1 MTRPVRRSKAS
12 RSSSQSERPAPALDE
27 RPFFL
32 GDTAAETLHNIDA
45 VLQVLADASQYPGD
59 SDASSYGTWLIL
71 QSLAAT
77 AREAAQQLEGQNDA

>member
-1 MTRPVRRSKAS
+1 VTRAVRRSTPS
-12 RSSSQSERPAPALDE
+12 GSSSRSERPASVHHE

-32 GDTAAETLHNIDA
+32 GDTAAETFQNIDA

-77 AREAAQQLEGQNDA
+77 AREAALQLEGQNDA